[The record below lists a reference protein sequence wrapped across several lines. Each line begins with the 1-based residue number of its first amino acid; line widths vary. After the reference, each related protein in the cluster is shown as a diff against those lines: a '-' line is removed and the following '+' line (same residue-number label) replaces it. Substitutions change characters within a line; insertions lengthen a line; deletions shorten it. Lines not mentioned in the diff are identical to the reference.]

1 MAKRSS
7 GGWKGGSGGG
17 GTADPMSAVR
27 DIVATYRGPRRVI
40 RRILDAGINEPR
52 ALVILLAGCAVMFI
66 AQWPRLSR
74 LSVESGEPLNPLLGG
89 ALIGLMF
96 YLPLALYA
104 LALVSWGLLRIAGG
118 SGTTSYG
125 ARIALFWALLAS
137 APIMLLWGLTAGFVG
152 PGPALSVV
160 GVLWC
165 AMFLWVWLSGLSEA
179 WEKT

>member
-1 MAKRSS
+1 MH
-7 GGWKGGSGGG
+7 
-17 GTADPMSAVR
+17 
-27 DIVATYRGPRRVI
+27 DIVATYRGPRRVV

-74 LSVESGEPLNPLLGG
+74 LSVESGDALNPLLGG

-104 LALVSWGLLRIAGG
+104 LALVTFAILRLAGG
-118 SGTTSYG
+118 KGTTAY
-125 ARIALFWALLAS
+125 AVRIALFWALLAS

-152 PGPALSVV
+152 QGPAMTAV

-165 AMFLWVWLSGLSEA
+165 AMFLWVWISGLVEA
-179 WEKT
+179 WKTT